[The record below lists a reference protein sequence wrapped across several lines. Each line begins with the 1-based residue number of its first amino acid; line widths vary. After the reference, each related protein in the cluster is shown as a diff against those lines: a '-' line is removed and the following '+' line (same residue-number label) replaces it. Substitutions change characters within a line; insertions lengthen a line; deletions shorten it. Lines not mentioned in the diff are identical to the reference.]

1 LLGPNRLDFP
11 RGERYNPAGSRTGR
25 ATRRSARSEE
35 RELGLHTYELIMQGE
50 FAAAHRLREYDGNC
64 ERLHGHNWKVDVVL
78 RGENLDK
85 LGMVLDFRDA
95 KRLLNQV
102 LDELDHSYLNE
113 LEAFRQQNPTT
124 ENVARVV
131 YDALAAR
138 LPDGVTVA
146 RVTAWECDH
155 CGASYSQTP

>member
-1 LLGPNRLDFP
+1 
-11 RGERYNPAGSRTGR
+11 
-25 ATRRSARSEE
+25 
-35 RELGLHTYELIMQGE
+35 MQGE